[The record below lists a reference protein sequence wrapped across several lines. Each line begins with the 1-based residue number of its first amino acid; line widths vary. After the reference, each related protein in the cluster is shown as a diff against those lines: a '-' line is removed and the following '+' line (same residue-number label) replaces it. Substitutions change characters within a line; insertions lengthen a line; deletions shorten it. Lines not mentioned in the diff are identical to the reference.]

1 MCSVHGRGETWR
13 VIPLVYYLPIVTTIV
28 ATLFTAELV
37 RRYRRKGGGTH
48 LLWWA
53 LGTAT
58 YGAGTLLES
67 SITVFGW
74 HEMLFR
80 LWYVF
85 GALLGGA
92 PLAQGSAY
100 LHLRR
105 PIANR
110 LTVALIA
117 AVLFGTVAV
126 MLTPIDYSLVEA
138 TRPAGKVIVWHWV
151 RLISPVINIYAFVLL
166 AGSAAWSAWRFARIS
181 GQRHRAIGNVLISV
195 GAILPGIGGS
205 FTRMGYVEVLY
216 VTELLGLLLIYAG
229 YRFATGE
236 RRADA
241 SPSLTSSPAS
251 AHVSLAR

>member
-1 MCSVHGRGETWR
+1 MNR
-13 VIPLVYYLPIVTTIV
+13 LVYYLPIVTTVV
-28 ATLFTAELV
+28 ATLFTAELI
-37 RRYRRKGGGTH
+37 RRYRGKGGGTH

-53 LGTAT
+53 IGTAT

-67 SITVFGW
+67 SITLFGW
-74 HEMLFR
+74 HEGLFR
-80 LWYVF
+80 LWYIF

-100 LHLRR
+100 LHLGRR
-105 PIANR
+105 TANR
-110 LTVALIA
+110 LTVVLLAV
-117 AVLFGTVAV
+117 VLFGAVAV
-126 MLTPIDYSLVEA
+126 LLTPIDYSLVEA
-138 TRPAGKVIVWHWV
+138 SRPAGRVIVWHWV

-166 AGSAAWSAWRFARIS
+166 AGSAAWSAWHFTRIP

-229 YRFATGE
+229 YRLATRD
-236 RRADA
+236 RRAA
-241 SPSLTSSPAS
+241 PATSPLTSPAS

>member
-1 MCSVHGRGETWR
+1 MCSRERAGDTCCVPR
-13 VIPLVYYLPIVTTIV
+13 LVYYLPIVTTIV
-28 ATLFTAELV
+28 ATLFTAELL
-37 RRYRRKGGGTH
+37 RRYRAKGGGTH

-53 LGTAT
+53 FGTIT

-67 SITVFGW
+67 SITLFGW
-74 HEMLFR
+74 HEVLFR
-80 LWYVF
+80 LWYIF

-105 PIANR
+105 STANKLTIA
-110 LTVALIA
+110 LVAV
-117 AVLFGTVAV
+117 VLFGAVAV

-138 TRPAGKVIVWHWV
+138 TRPAGKVIEWHWV
-151 RLISPVINIYAFVLL
+151 RLISPFVNIYAFILL
-166 AGSAAWSAWRFARIS
+166 AGSAAWSAWRFARVP
-181 GQRHRAIGNVLISV
+181 GQRHRATGNVLISV

-229 YRFATGE
+229 YRLATRE
-236 RRADA
+236 R
-241 SPSLTSSPAS
+241 SSEPAS
-251 AHVSLAR
+251 VLQPSSVPSHASFVR